1 MTRILIAGVGNIFL
15 GDDGFGVE
23 VVNRLAGKDFPPE
36 VEVADFGIRGVHLA
50 YQLLDGYEVL
60 LLVDAMPRG
69 EPAGTVTVLEPELP
83 AAPGPLALD
92 AHGMEPLAVL
102 SLIGTLAAET
112 GSSGP
117 DRVFVV
123 GCEPA
128 QCDEGIGLSPAV
140 EAAVAD
146 AVGIVEDLIDQIMGK
161 GCEERVPH
169 RGRSA
174 AAGSSGSGRGVAT
187 GHQAIPEDSR
197 HVRTRR

>member
-1 MTRILIAGVGNIFL
+1 MTCILVAGVGNIFL

-23 VVNRLAGKDFPPE
+23 VVSRLADKELPPE

-50 YQLLDGYEVL
+50 YQLLDGYDAL

-83 AAPGPLALD
+83 TAPGALTLD
-92 AHGMEPLAVL
+92 AHGMEPMAVL

-140 EAAVAD
+140 ATAVAD
-146 AVGIVEDLIDQIMGK
+146 AVGVVEGLIDQ
-161 GCEERVPH
+161 
-169 RGRSA
+169 
-174 AAGSSGSGRGVAT
+174 
-187 GHQAIPEDSR
+187 
-197 HVRTRR
+197 